1 MIGKLVKEENK
12 WFVKYFED
20 WIGMKYAD
28 LHPDDVKQIE
38 EDSYHFD
45 NIEARI
51 AAYPDVNFE
60 LSLSEDPNLYRST
73 GNIVNSYMTYAKLIP
88 NEPVDEHSYPIYG
101 TFGRDV
107 SIEEAAERLYPINNT
122 GDMFMPNRE
131 QINNSYR
138 QEGFIEGAKY
148 QAERMYSEEDL
159 REAYF
164 SAIKS
169 TGEGWNGEYAN
180 GNDPDIKEIFTKGFD
195 KWFENFKKK

>member
-1 MIGKLVKEENK
+1 MIGKLVKEENN
-12 WFVKYFED
+12 WFIKYFDIWVGVKYVE
-20 WIGMKYAD
+20 

-51 AAYPDVNFE
+51 AAYPDMEFE
-60 LSLSEDPNLYRST
+60 LIEKPNL
-73 GNIVNSYMTYAKLIP
+73 IYAKLTP
-88 NEPVDEHSYPIYG
+88 NEPVDEHGYPIYG
-101 TFGRDV
+101 TFGRDRV
-107 SIEEAAERLYPINNT
+107 NKTIEEAAERLYPINNT

-138 QEGFIEGAKY
+138 QEGFIEGAKC

-169 TGEGWNGEYAN
+169 TGDGWNGEYAD
-180 GNDPDIKEIFTKGFD
+180 GNDPDIKEIFTRGFD
-195 KWFENFKKK
+195 KWFENYKKK

>member
-20 WIGMKYAD
+20 WIGVKYVE

-51 AAYPDVNFE
+51 ASYPDVEFKLIEN
-60 LSLSEDPNLYRST
+60 PNR
-73 GNIVNSYMTYAKLIP
+73 IYAKLIP
-88 NEPVDEHSYPIYG
+88 IQPVDEHGYPIYG
-101 TFGRDV
+101 TFGRDRV
-107 SIEEAAERLYPINNT
+107 NKTIEEDAERLYPINNT

-138 QEGFIEGAKY
+138 QEGFIEGAKSDAAREY
-148 QAERMYSEEDL
+148 WYNEFRKSHYSEEEVL
-159 REAYF
+159 KAINISREFY
-164 SAIKS
+164 K
-169 TGEGWNGEYAN
+169 TTE
-180 GNDPDIKEIFTKGFD
+180 NDGYDAFKYTSFEII
-195 KWFENFKKK
+195 EQFKKK